1 MTYRS
6 IGDSDIYILVYISLA
21 RRITKTP
28 SEITHR
34 PHIWKHEKA
43 CSDYF
48 CFTTYSLSRITCTPI
63 SSIIKPYATCSL
75 YQINYYTV
83 TLFVFRRN
91 FRLPSHFIPSRVLYS
106 KLLSRVMWIWSML
119 VTLHGLSKFG
129 HSGLLLIHIYF
140 SLWEFLISALEHPS
154 FTRSDNIISNLFN

>member
-21 RRITKTP
+21 RHITKTP
-28 SEITHR
+28 TKITHR
-34 PHIWKHEKA
+34 PHIWKHERA

-83 TLFVFRRN
+83 TLFVFETFFRRN

-106 KLLSRVMWIWSML
+106 KLLSRVVWIWNIL
-119 VTLHGLSKFG
+119 VVLHGLSKFG
-129 HSGLLLIHIYF
+129 YFGLLLTHIF
-140 SLWEFLISALEHPS
+140 F
-154 FTRSDNIISNLFN
+154 FVGVFNFCTWTPFFYQIG